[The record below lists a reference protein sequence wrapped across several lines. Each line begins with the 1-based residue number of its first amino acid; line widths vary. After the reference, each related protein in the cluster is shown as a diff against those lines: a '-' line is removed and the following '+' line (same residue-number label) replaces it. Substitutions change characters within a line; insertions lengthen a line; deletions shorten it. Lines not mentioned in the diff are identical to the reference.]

1 MDGDCMELIVPNKKY
16 YKSYMSAIN
25 EYKCY
30 NVKSYEFRNETQDV
44 LFEQFENDRIGK
56 NLPKG
61 YVNAT
66 YLWLVDGEEFVGEI
80 SIRHRLTDALTR
92 FGGHI
97 GYGIRYSQWNKG
109 RGTEMLSKALLYA
122 KDVIGLDRVLLTC
135 GDDNLGSA
143 RVIEKNGG
151 MLQDKIIN
159 IINDKERLTR
169 RYWIIIE

>member
-1 MDGDCMELIVPNKKY
+1 MP
-16 YKSYMSAIN
+16 
-25 EYKCY
+25 
-30 NVKSYEFRNETQDV
+30 
-44 LFEQFENDRIGK
+44 
-56 NLPKG
+56 
-61 YVNAT
+61 

>member
-61 YVNAT
+61 YVNA
-66 YLWLVDGEEFVGEI
+66 LPMVG
-80 SIRHRLTDALTR
+80 
-92 FGGHI
+92 
-97 GYGIRYSQWNKG
+97 
-109 RGTEMLSKALLYA
+109 
-122 KDVIGLDRVLLTC
+122 
-135 GDDNLGSA
+135 
-143 RVIEKNGG
+143 
-151 MLQDKIIN
+151 
-159 IINDKERLTR
+159 R
-169 RYWIIIE
+169 R